1 MSMID
6 NVADVAMW
14 KTLSRERTLKRCFD
28 IAGAAVSL
36 ILFSPLFLVIYLALK
51 YEGGPIIF
59 RQERIGYKGQS
70 FMLYKFRSMIVK
82 AEAEGPQLAK
92 GMDDKRLTKVGRF
105 LRTHHLDELP
115 QLWNVLKGDMSFVG
129 YRPERRFFIE
139 QIMEKNSDYELLYE
153 LRPGITSMATL
164 DNGYTDSMAKML
176 KRLEMDLEYMRNC
189 SLWLDLKIL
198 FTTFWRI
205 LTGIKF

>member
-1 MSMID
+1 
-6 NVADVAMW
+6 
-14 KTLSRERTLKRCFD
+14 
-28 IAGAAVSL
+28 
-36 ILFSPLFLVIYLALK
+36 
-51 YEGGPIIF
+51 
-59 RQERIGYKGQS
+59 
-70 FMLYKFRSMIVK
+70 MLYKFRSMIVK